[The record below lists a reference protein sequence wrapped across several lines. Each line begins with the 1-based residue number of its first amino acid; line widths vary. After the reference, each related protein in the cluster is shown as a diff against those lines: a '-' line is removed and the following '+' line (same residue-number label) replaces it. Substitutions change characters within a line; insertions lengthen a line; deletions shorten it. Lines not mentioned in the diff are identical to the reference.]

1 MSGVRQAPDR
11 DAANAAPSNR
21 PPTHMTIEHL
31 TEDPGTQPGPQYKH
45 RPVSDVGAS
54 VLLGPL
60 GRHGVASSVTESRR
74 YEGAMTVMRSLRYR
88 HLISIPLLA
97 LATTAGAQSSDDSLV
112 GLATRAAA
120 RLAVIQTPGS
130 GPRTDLTLEDAI
142 ARALERNL
150 DIAVQRLTPLVV
162 DLNLAQALSAY
173 SPTFDTSLSTNSSTS
188 PSSTQLDGGQRVVS
202 DRKVINTGITQAVA
216 WGGGRYTVD
225 FNNNRNA
232 STNTF
237 SSFNPSYRSSFQGSY
252 TQPLLRGFRIDS
264 TRQQIQVT
272 RINRDIADIDLRQL
286 LTNTVSSVQDAYWD
300 LVYATGTL
308 EVQRQALELAET
320 LIRDNE
326 ARVEI
331 GTMAPIEIVSA
342 RSEAAQRR
350 QSLAQAE
357 QNLATAELALKQLIV
372 GGTDDEYWAA
382 TLNPVDLPTLEVPPI
397 DLEEAIR
404 TALDERTDIARSRR
418 QLDINNVNLSS
429 LSNSRLPAV
438 DLVGTYQLQGQGGT
452 RFNRT
457 GLGGSVFQEIPGGI
471 GDAFNQLYDVDF
483 PTWNIQLNVSYP
495 LGQSAADAQYAR
507 ARIQVQQVQAQ
518 LRQLGLQVATE
529 VTNAVLQIQGISR
542 RIEASTAA
550 RELAEEQL
558 AAEQSKFAAGLQTN
572 FFVVQAQRDLATAQD
587 TELRAILDQQKA
599 LVEFDRVQRTSLS
612 GAGISI
618 VQ

>member
-1 MSGVRQAPDR
+1 
-11 DAANAAPSNR
+11 
-21 PPTHMTIEHL
+21 
-31 TEDPGTQPGPQYKH
+31 
-45 RPVSDVGAS
+45 
-54 VLLGPL
+54 
-60 GRHGVASSVTESRR
+60 
-74 YEGAMTVMRSLRYR
+74 MRSLRYR

-120 RLAVIQTPGS
+120 RLAVIQIPGS

-150 DIAVQRLTPLVV
+150 DIAVQRLNPLVV

-202 DRKVINTGITQAVA
+202 DRKVVNTGITQAVA

-225 FNNNRNA
+225 FNNNRQA

-252 TQPLLRGFRIDS
+252 TQPLLRGFKIDS

-382 TLNPVDLPTLEVPPI
+382 TLNPVDLPTLEVPAI

-457 GLGGSVFQEIPGGI
+457 GLGGTVFQEIPGGI
-471 GDAFNQLYDVDF
+471 SDAFNQLYDVDI
-483 PTWNIQLNVSYP
+483 PTWNLQLTVSYP
-495 LGQSAADAQYAR
+495 LGQSASDAQYAR

-529 VTNAVLQIQGISR
+529 VTNAVLQIQGIAR

-550 RELAEEQL
+550 RELATEQL

>member
-1 MSGVRQAPDR
+1 
-11 DAANAAPSNR
+11 
-21 PPTHMTIEHL
+21 
-31 TEDPGTQPGPQYKH
+31 
-45 RPVSDVGAS
+45 
-54 VLLGPL
+54 
-60 GRHGVASSVTESRR
+60 
-74 YEGAMTVMRSLRYR
+74 MRSLRCR

-97 LATTAGAQSSDDSLV
+97 LASTADAQNSADSLV
-112 GLATRAAA
+112 GLALRAAA

-150 DIAVQRLTPLVV
+150 DIAVQRLNPLVV
-162 DLNLAQALSAY
+162 DLNLAQALAAY

-237 SSFNPSYRSSFQGSY
+237 SSFNPRYRSSFQGSY

-550 RELAEEQL
+550 RELATEQL

>member
-1 MSGVRQAPDR
+1 
-11 DAANAAPSNR
+11 
-21 PPTHMTIEHL
+21 
-31 TEDPGTQPGPQYKH
+31 
-45 RPVSDVGAS
+45 
-54 VLLGPL
+54 
-60 GRHGVASSVTESRR
+60 
-74 YEGAMTVMRSLRYR
+74 MRSLRYR

-120 RLAVIQTPGS
+120 RLAVIQIPGS

-150 DIAVQRLTPLVV
+150 DIAVQRLNPLVV

-202 DRKVINTGITQAVA
+202 DRKVVNTGITQAVA

-225 FNNNRNA
+225 FNNNRQA

-252 TQPLLRGFRIDS
+252 TQPLLRGFKIDS

-382 TLNPVDLPTLEVPPI
+382 TLNPVDLPTLEVPAI

-452 RFNRT
+452 LFNRT
-457 GLGGSVFQEIPGGI
+457 GLGGLVFQEIPGGI

-483 PTWNIQLNVSYP
+483 PTWNLQLTVSYP

-529 VTNAVLQIQGISR
+529 VTNAVLQIQGIAR

-550 RELAEEQL
+550 RELATEQL

>member
-1 MSGVRQAPDR
+1 
-11 DAANAAPSNR
+11 
-21 PPTHMTIEHL
+21 
-31 TEDPGTQPGPQYKH
+31 
-45 RPVSDVGAS
+45 
-54 VLLGPL
+54 
-60 GRHGVASSVTESRR
+60 
-74 YEGAMTVMRSLRYR
+74 MRSLRCR

-120 RLAVIQTPGS
+120 RLAGILIPGS
-130 GPRTDLTLEDAI
+130 GPRTELTLEDAI

-150 DIAVQRLTPLVV
+150 DIAVQRLNPLVV
-162 DLNLAQALSAY
+162 DLNLAQALAAY

-529 VTNAVLQIQGISR
+529 VTNAVLQIQGVAR

-550 RELAEEQL
+550 RELATEQL

>member
-1 MSGVRQAPDR
+1 
-11 DAANAAPSNR
+11 
-21 PPTHMTIEHL
+21 
-31 TEDPGTQPGPQYKH
+31 
-45 RPVSDVGAS
+45 
-54 VLLGPL
+54 
-60 GRHGVASSVTESRR
+60 
-74 YEGAMTVMRSLRYR
+74 MRSLRYR

-112 GLATRAAA
+112 SLATRAAA
-120 RLAVIQTPGS
+120 RLAVIQIPGS

-150 DIAVQRLTPLVV
+150 DIAVQRLNPLVV

-202 DRKVINTGITQAVA
+202 DRKVVNTGITQAVA

-225 FNNNRNA
+225 FNNNRQA

-252 TQPLLRGFRIDS
+252 TQPLLRGFKIDS

-457 GLGGSVFQEIPGGI
+457 GLGGTVFQEIPGGI
-471 GDAFNQLYDVDF
+471 SDAFNQLYDVDF
-483 PTWNIQLNVSYP
+483 PTWNLQLTVSYP

-529 VTNAVLQIQGISR
+529 VTNAVLQIQGIAR

-550 RELAEEQL
+550 RELATEQL